1 MEECY
6 ISFRSVTLAQRAEAI
21 LKREG
26 HRCYLQR
33 APKWMGQRGCSY
45 ALRMRRGIVPEG
57 VAALRRERAVFSKV
71 YCQYSAGRRAELS
84 L

>member
-1 MEECY
+1 MEQCY
-6 ISFRSVTLAQRAEAI
+6 ISFRSVTFAQRAEAI

-26 HRCYLQR
+26 YQCSLQR

-45 ALRMRRGIVPEG
+45 ALRVRRLDVGAC
-57 VAALRRERAVFSKV
+57 VAALQRERAVFSKV
-71 YCQYSAGRRAELS
+71 YCQYTDGRREELA

>member
-6 ISFRSVTLAQRAEAI
+6 ISFRSVTFAQRAEAI

-26 HRCYLQR
+26 YHCYLQR

-45 ALRMRRGIVPEG
+45 ALRVRRETVPLC
-57 VAALRRERAVFSKV
+57 VAALQRERAVFSKV
-71 YCQYSAGRRAELS
+71 YCQYADGRREELT

>member
-1 MEECY
+1 MEQCY
-6 ISFRSVTLAQRAEAI
+6 ISFRSVTLAQRAEGI

-26 HRCYLQR
+26 YRCYLQR

-45 ALRMRRGIVPEG
+45 ALRVRRTEVGAC
-57 VAALRRERAVFSKV
+57 VAALQQERAVFSKV
-71 YCQYSAGRRAELS
+71 YCQYTDGRREELI